1 MSSIA
6 ALTMA
11 WQRRMSGIA
20 GPLGASGEASNGNPV
35 MAEMKING
43 VWIDITSYV
52 MVRDESG
59 NISITKGQP
68 DESTLPDKSTCSFL
82 LNNRDGR
89 FSPRNPSGVYFGL
102 IGRNTEFRI
111 SVPENTS
118 KNYRFWGEISEW
130 PQKWDTTGT
139 DIWVEVQASGLF
151 RRLSQGRA
159 PTHSVVYDAI
169 TSGAMGDFQDYWPCE
184 DPVDSTLVAS
194 ALVNHSPMTI
204 AGSPVF
210 AAFDQFPTS
219 DPLPTMTGAQFTG
232 GVKKYSDPTATQVRF
247 FLAVPADGAPEHK
260 IICRIAQDDSAFT
273 TAYWELAYVATTG
286 TPGTLS
292 LAALD
297 GDGSLLGITLDHT
310 LDVRGKLVRVS
321 IELSESGANLTRALR
336 VLVVGDAGA
345 VSVTD
350 TQGSTALTRVLS
362 IDMCPNSIAAVGDSA
377 GRGLT
382 NGSIGHV
389 TLQTSITAMTDL
401 GLRFDPIGETAGRRI
416 QRVCSEQGIPFEGIG
431 DLDQSEA
438 LGNQTKLK
446 PLDTINECAAT
457 DLGIVYE
464 SLSALGVGYRT
475 RGSLYNQDAA
485 LTLTYAS
492 GQLAEIP
499 LPTDDDL
506 LSRNSIA
513 VTNSNTSISST
524 AEQTTGALS
533 TLDPPM
539 GIGIYGEDSTIN
551 VAADTQLPNQAY
563 WRLNLGT
570 VDEAR
575 YPQISVNLAHPQ
587 FATNP
592 ALKNAV
598 LSLRVGDRI
607 DLIGPLPE
615 QAPDDIS
622 VLVVGF
628 SETITHFEHRLTFNC
643 SPASPWDVGT
653 LDSLERG
660 RLDTAGSYLTT
671 SVSSSAT
678 SFSVTTSSGPVW
690 TPDHTETPFDLRTGG
705 EVVTVVANGTV
716 VNANP
721 LLLTGDI
728 TGWMLNN
735 STVTY
740 STEAVY
746 GDGGATASVKVVPNG
761 SSASG
766 GINASTHSAVG
777 TVTAGLSYTINAWVL
792 SPLGWAD
799 LRTAVDWYDASD
811 VFISSSL
818 GSATSVAA
826 GVWTF
831 LTQTFTAPALSS
843 RAVARGRFGSTPA
856 TTDTSYW
863 WNLRFIDD
871 ATTATTSP
879 QTMTV
884 VRSIN
889 TVSKAQTA
897 NTDIRLASPIVLS
910 L

>member
-1 MSSIA
+1 MSNIA
-6 ALTMA
+6 ALVMG

-59 NISITKGQP
+59 NIAITKGQP

-89 FSPRNPSGVYFGL
+89 FSPRNPSGAYFGY

-139 DIWVEVQASGLF
+139 DVWVEVQASGLF

-169 TSGAMGDFQDYWPCE
+169 TSGALGTFQDYWPCE

-204 AGSPVF
+204 LGTPTF
-210 AAFDQFPTS
+210 AAFEKFPTS
-219 DPLPTMTGAQFTG
+219 DPLPTMTDASFNG

-247 FLAVPADGAPEHK
+247 FLFIPADGTTDGK
-260 IICRIAQDDSAFT
+260 VICRIAQDDSAFT
-273 TAYWELAYVATTG
+273 TAYWELRYTTNGSSLPLG
-286 TPGTLS
+286 TMS
-292 LAALD
+292 LIAMD
-297 GDGSLLGITLDHT
+297 GDGSDLGAYLSNSV
-310 LDVRGKLVRVS
+310 DVRGKLVRVS
-321 IELSESGANLTRALR
+321 IELQESGANLSRALR
-336 VLVVGDAGA
+336 ILVLGDAVA
-345 VSVTD
+345 TSATD
-350 TQGSTALTRVLS
+350 TEVGTALTRVLS
-362 IDMCPNSIAAVGDSA
+362 IEMVPREFSPFGTIT
-377 GRGLT
+377 RGLT
-382 NGSIGHV
+382 NGSVGHV

-416 QRVCSEQGIPFEGIG
+416 ERMCSEQGIPFEGIG
-431 DLDQSEA
+431 DLDDSEA
-438 LGNQTKLK
+438 MGNQTKLK

-457 DLGIVYE
+457 DLGIIYE

-513 VTNSNTSISST
+513 VTNSNTSNSST
-524 AEQTTGALS
+524 AEQTTGTLS
-533 TLDPPM
+533 TLDPPV

-551 VAADTQLPNQAY
+551 VASDTQLPNQAY

-643 SPASPWDVGT
+643 APESPWRVVT
-653 LDSLERG
+653 LDDLVLG
-660 RLDTAGSYLTT
+660 RLDTAGSSLVTDYAAG
-671 SVSSSAT
+671 AT
-678 SFSVTTSSGPVW
+678 SISVQTTTGPVW
-690 TPDHTETPFDLRTGG
+690 IDSATYPTNFPFDIRVAG
-705 EVVTVVANGTV
+705 EV
-716 VNANP
+716 
-721 LLLTGDI
+721 
-728 TGWMLNN
+728 M
-735 STVTY
+735 
-740 STEAVY
+740 
-746 GDGGATASVKVVPNG
+746 
-761 SSASG
+761 
-766 GINASTHSAVG
+766 
-777 TVTAGLSYTINAWVL
+777 TVTAVTG
-792 SPLGWAD
+792 
-799 LRTAVDWYDASD
+799 
-811 VFISSSL
+811 
-818 GSATSVAA
+818 
-826 GVWTF
+826 
-831 LTQTFTAPALSS
+831 
-843 RAVARGRFGSTPA
+843 
-856 TTDTSYW
+856 
-863 WNLRFIDD
+863 
-871 ATTATTSP
+871 TTSP
-879 QTMTV
+879 QTFTV
-884 VRSIN
+884 TRSVN

-897 NTDIRLASPIVLS
+897 STSVSLATPTL
-910 L
+910 LAL